1 LRFGE
6 PTEMLYIYYVMRLR
20 VKPLKAEIMNNVN
33 IKLSELEVSNRT
45 LGVMRRLNI
54 DTLDEVNALY
64 NKIERGK

>member
-1 LRFGE
+1 
-6 PTEMLYIYYVMRLR
+6 
-20 VKPLKAEIMNNVN
+20 MNNVN